1 MISNNI
7 LQSELIDIIFDGRN
21 KDYGAYEL
29 RNNYSKRIRNALLT
43 TGVIV
48 LGLIGGTVLAN
59 SAKHQTIVEEK
70 NDGVILTQII
80 ENKIEPPKPEPV
92 EPKVEPPQVKT
103 EIFTAPTI
111 LEDEKVINPPASID
125 DLKDAQIDT
134 KKQDGLDYDG
144 IAKPTDIDKGI
155 NVIEEKK
162 NVEPA
167 GPLVTVDLDAK
178 FNGNWRQYLERHLV
192 PDVPVNNGAA
202 PGRYSVEV
210 KFVVDVE
217 GHVSDIVALTKH
229 GFGMEEEAIR
239 VIRKSAKW
247 EPAVFEGRMVKAYR
261 RQLITFVVE
270 GEE

>member
-1 MISNNI
+1 MKSNHI

-48 LGLIGGTVLAN
+48 LGLIGGTVMAN
-59 SAKHQTIVEEK
+59 SAKHSSIAQEK
-70 NDGVILTQII
+70 NEGVKLI
-80 ENKIEPPKPEPV
+80 EINPDQVEPPKPEPV

-111 LEDEKVINPPASID
+111 LEDEKVINPPASMD
-125 DLKDAQIDT
+125 ELKDAQIDT

-144 IAKPTDIDKGI
+144 TAKPADIDNGI
-155 NVIEEKK
+155 NVIVEKK
-162 NVEPA
+162 NPEPE

-178 FNGNWRQYLERHLV
+178 FNGNWKQYLERNLV
-192 PDVPVNNGAA
+192 PEIPVNNNA
-202 PGRYSVEV
+202 PAGRYSVEV

-217 GHVSDIVALTKH
+217 GRVSDIVALTKH

-247 EPAVFEGRMVKAYR
+247 EPAVFDGRMVKAYK

>member
-1 MISNNI
+1 MKSNNI

-29 RNNYSKRIRNALLT
+29 RNNYSKRIRNALLV

-48 LGLIGGTVLAN
+48 GGLIGSSVLAN
-59 SAKHQTIVEEK
+59 SSRGQLVTRDT
-70 NDGVILTQII
+70 NDGVILTEIT
-80 ENKIEPPKPEPV
+80 EKL
-92 EPKVEPPQVKT
+92 VEPPLPEPEKVKVEEPQVKS
-103 EIFTAPTI
+103 EIFTAPKI
-111 LEDEKVINPPASID
+111 LDDDKVINPPPAMEDLDSARID
-125 DLKDAQIDT
+125 VEKR
-134 KKQDGLDYDG
+134 DGVPDPGLTEVKTPVDN
-144 IAKPTDIDKGI
+144 KGI
-155 NVIEEKK
+155 LEVKHTVEE
-162 NVEPA
+162 
-167 GPLVTVDLDAK
+167 GPRITVDLDAK

-229 GFGMEEEAIR
+229 GYGMEEEAIR

-247 EPAVFEGRMVKAYR
+247 DPAVFEGRMVKAYR

-270 GEE
+270 GDE